1 MLIIDWVIIGNLF
14 VSSKKYHRYHF
25 TEHLHKVLLVTN
37 TYRKSKDFS
46 STAVEYLV
54 FFVQSDQQ
62 ETKSRVLPHLLF
74 YRNVFLS
81 WISRF
86 YLLAV
91 DTRFVGCLPLKNLSL
106 IVFINFL

>member
-1 MLIIDWVIIGNLF
+1 MKQKDTIQTNYIYSYII
-14 VSSKKYHRYHF
+14 
-25 TEHLHKVLLVTN
+25 
-37 TYRKSKDFS
+37 
-46 STAVEYLV
+46 
-54 FFVQSDQQ
+54 QSDQQ

-91 DTRFVGCLPLKNLSL
+91 NTRFVGCLPLKNLLL
-106 IVFINFL
+106 IAFINFL

>member
-1 MLIIDWVIIGNLF
+1 MRYQRKYYRPDKKNVCKTARQLNIK
-14 VSSKKYHRYHF
+14 VSSM
-25 TEHLHKVLLVTN
+25 EV
-37 TYRKSKDFS
+37 
-46 STAVEYLV
+46 
-54 FFVQSDQQ
+54 VQSDQQ

-86 YLLAV
+86 YLLPV

-106 IVFINFL
+106 IAFINFL

>member
-1 MLIIDWVIIGNLF
+1 MEVGF
-14 VSSKKYHRYHF
+14 
-25 TEHLHKVLLVTN
+25 
-37 TYRKSKDFS
+37 
-46 STAVEYLV
+46 YL
-54 FFVQSDQQ
+54 FFVCYYNIACFIKRLIVNKIQSDQQ

-106 IVFINFL
+106 IAFINFL